1 MHTKVTSVVHWSRFR
16 GSVSSKSLFL
26 ELFVLMSCLALI
38 LTLSSCQGKT
48 GRKGAAAGRDTLSA
62 NQKRANNNGE
72 AIPVEASPV
81 SRQTVRSYVTATST
95 LEAMSTAQ
103 LLAETTGRVTAIH
116 REEGDRVKK
125 GEVLIKLEETQQK
138 LDFEKANIDLEIAEK
153 DWQRARELEKRGI
166 LSTKEFDETRLRR
179 EAAKHAKARAQ
190 YELEKTRIMA
200 PFSGIVTERNV
211 ELGETVTPGKH
222 VATVAE
228 FDPLVVK
235 FHVPESE
242 IGRVQAGQPVTLEI
256 PSESV
261 ETLYAKIALVSPII
275 DQGTGTVK
283 LTAYLKNPGFR
294 IKPGTFVKARV
305 VAAMHDSVLTIPKKA
320 LLSEDE
326 TYHVFVVASDTVTKV
341 EVKPGITDNQ
351 VAEILSGLSRGDLV
365 VTVGHGGLKS
375 GDKVKIVRKQ

>member
-1 MHTKVTSVVHWSRFR
+1 MHTKVTSVVHWPRFR

>member
-1 MHTKVTSVVHWSRFR
+1 
-16 GSVSSKSLFL
+16 
-26 ELFVLMSCLALI
+26 MSCLALI

-375 GDKVKIVRKQ
+375 GDRVKIVRKQ